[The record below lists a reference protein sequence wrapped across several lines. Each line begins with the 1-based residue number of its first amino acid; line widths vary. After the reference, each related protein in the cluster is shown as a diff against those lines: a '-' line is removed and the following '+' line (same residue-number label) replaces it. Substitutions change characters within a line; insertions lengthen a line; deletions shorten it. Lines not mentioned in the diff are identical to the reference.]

1 MTMVLCVSVVESF
14 RNIFVHKEIG
24 LKTVRHARD
33 ACIIMKITILGSLE
47 IILTVLMTL
56 SMKLLVNVVSTLQ
69 AIEQSPTIQGF
80 CGIGLGV
87 AFLSIPL
94 TILLFVLEYKG
105 IIDGRFLLLLT
116 MIRLSTSPSVP
127 RWPRSHAPVYQSALT
142 ANTTFVG

>member
-1 MTMVLCVSVVESF
+1 
-14 RNIFVHKEIG
+14 
-24 LKTVRHARD
+24 
-33 ACIIMKITILGSLE
+33 MKIAILGNLE

-69 AIEQSPTIQGF
+69 AIEQSPTIKGF

-87 AFLSIPL
+87 AFLSIPV

-116 MIRLSTSPSVP
+116 MMRLSTSPSVP

>member
-1 MTMVLCVSVVESF
+1 
-14 RNIFVHKEIG
+14 
-24 LKTVRHARD
+24 
-33 ACIIMKITILGSLE
+33 MKIAILGNLE

-56 SMKLLVNVVSTLQ
+56 PMKSFVIVVSMLQ

-105 IIDGRFLLLLT
+105 IIDGRFWLLLT
-116 MIRLSTSPSVP
+116 MLRLSTSRSVACLD
-127 RWPRSHAPVYQSALT
+127 RRDHMHQSTCLR
-142 ANTTFVG
+142 